1 MEATKRICHHQ
12 NCPTRI
18 ANGNFR
24 NEKEMIKKKRNLGA
38 SGKKKEHGKQKYG

>member
-1 MEATKRICHHQ
+1 MEATKRIGHHQ

-24 NEKEMIKKKRNLGA
+24 NEKEMIKKRNLGA